1 MRYSNRDSFILSA
14 PGAMGME
21 PCSLEAIMAGTAA
34 GARGCVLPVD
44 TTKDGITLVCSE
56 GCYRS
61 AQTGETLT
69 ACDHTFESLRAAYPK
84 IVSFGQALELAKAS
98 SGGLSIE
105 LHHHQAAAQVRVSL
119 KYSEY
124 VDNAYFCGLS
134 LPDAGRLAARY
145 PDLQVM
151 ADIHKAPD
159 DPIAFVRE
167 VQDLRLFG
175 VRGTPEA
182 LTEALCNE
190 ALRCGLFLAS
200 TDSSDPDTLRRML
213 AQGVNFIET
222 SRPDLAVPLL
232 TPPETTEPEE
242 IFVPFS
248 DSGAAF
254 IPYDVREAQEQAQEQ
269 EAADDKPLDDA
280 KDGADGEEETSPD
293 PAADG
298 APSAPD
304 PSEAAADEA
313 ASVQEDKHE
322 PGDTPQA

>member
-69 ACDHTFESLRAAYPK
+69 ACDHTFESLRAAFPK

-98 SGGLSIE
+98 GGGLCIE

-151 ADIHKAPD
+151 AEIHKAPD
-159 DPIAFVRE
+159 DPIAFIRE

-222 SRPDLAVPLL
+222 SRPDLAAPLL

-248 DSGAAF
+248 DSGATF
-254 IPYDVREAQEQAQEQ
+254 IPYDVREAQE
-269 EAADDKPLDDA
+269 EAADQAPLDDE
-280 KDGADGEEETSPD
+280 KEPSDGQENQPSEAQEEDAS
-293 PAADG
+293 
-298 APSAPD
+298 
-304 PSEAAADEA
+304 SEAAAEEA
-313 ASVQEDKHE
+313 APTEDQ
-322 PGDTPQA
+322 PDQSADRVDQSDDTPQA